1 MCHSTRSKSL
11 DEKSIECV
19 FLGYASNIVAYI
31 FLIIDS
37 RVPELNVGAIMESR
51 DAMHFIP
58 EIPKLVIHADFETHV
73 ENLEEDTTIV
83 TQKSKLQRTTKSF
96 GDDYI
101 IYLMILQNYRRCIFS
116 S

>member
-58 EIPKLVIHADFETHV
+58 EIPKLVFHVDFVTHSEV
-73 ENLEEDTTIV
+73 L
-83 TQKSKLQRTTKSF
+83 QKE
-96 GDDYI
+96 
-101 IYLMILQNYRRCIFS
+101 IYGP
-116 S
+116 